1 LRAAGNRP
9 IHHHTSE
16 DVRRCALPY
25 TSEFQP
31 RTSNPDAQLAPLR
44 SYANRCGLEALE
56 YVDHG
61 ISGRRRSR
69 PAFDAMLKAAR
80 RREVDCIIVARLDRM
95 ARSLAHMATLGEEL
109 NELGV
114 KLVSLHEALDTSSA
128 MGRAM
133 FGMCGVFAQLEADIL
148 RERTHAGLAAARRR
162 GVRLGRPRALDEE
175 RVARARRMREAGRSL
190 RYIAGVLGVAHGTVM
205 AAVRAGAES

>member
-1 LRAAGNRP
+1 MRAALY
-9 IHHHTSE
+9 
-16 DVRRCALPY
+16 VRVS
-25 TSEFQP
+25 TQDQH
-31 RTSNPDAQLAPLR
+31 PDAQLAPLR
-44 SYANRCGLEALE
+44 SYASRGGLEATE

-95 ARSLAHMATLGEEL
+95 ARSLAHMASIGEEL

-114 KLVSLHEALDTSSA
+114 KLVSLHEALDTSTA

-162 GVRLGRPRALDEE
+162 GVRLGRPPVLDAES
-175 RVARARRMREAGRSL
+175 VARARRMREAGQSL
-190 RYIAGVLGVAHGTVM
+190 RHIARVLDVAHGTVM
-205 AAVRAGAES
+205 ASLRPGAEC